1 MLCLETPNSF
11 LLSVS
16 HSKGN
21 GPTQG
26 QRQAL
31 TRVQHG
37 QRFIH
42 TPSLLAVYIA
52 RWCGPL
58 VRAAQAYGQD
68 SIPTLLLLLLLGLS
82 LVVSIKCTPFFEIDR
97 LAPSYILDVPNY
109 PRLIALLL
117 PVFYRYFYHY
127 HFCNFIFQDPS
138 FNLFKSK

>member
-1 MLCLETPNSF
+1 MPCLETPNLF

-16 HSKGN
+16 PSQGN

-26 QRQAL
+26 QRQTL

-52 RWCGPL
+52 RWCGAL
-58 VRAAQAYGQD
+58 VRAEQAYGQD
-68 SIPTLLLLLLLGLS
+68 SIPTLLLLLLGLS

-117 PVFYRYFYHY
+117 SVFYRYFYHY
-127 HFCNFIFQDPS
+127 HFCNFIFQAY
-138 FNLFKSK
+138 F